1 MTMTSPKM
9 IAKRVDL
16 RAIRGTIHDG
26 NEAKTLIVD
35 IFKDVAMDFFLP
47 YGCFRAVLKDRKKKM

>member
-1 MTMTSPKM
+1 MTMTSPEM

-35 IFKDVAMDFFLP
+35 IFKDVAMDFFSPMVALEQ
-47 YGCFRAVLKDRKKKM
+47 F